1 MKGKSLAVS
10 IISAAILAI
19 GAYAGLFTESA
30 QAWLGIVSM
39 ALILVL
45 NQFFP
50 SGTPVTGWNWV
61 IWTTNIAAIVIQLLN
76 ATMEE
81 GLLKPEL
88 VNGIIIAINIFIQ
101 TFLKDYNGGNSIA
114 EKKLV

>member
-1 MKGKSLAVS
+1 MKAKSLAVM
-10 IISAAILAI
+10 ILSAAILAV
-19 GAYAGLFTESA
+19 GAYSGYFTESV

-39 ALILVL
+39 AMVL
-45 NQFFP
+45 ALNTFFP
-50 SGTPVTGWNWV
+50 SGTLVTGWNWV
-61 IWTTNIAAIVIQLLN
+61 LWTTNIAAIVIQLLN
-76 ATMEE
+76 ATMEQ

-101 TFLKDYNGGNSIA
+101 TFLKDYSGGNSVA

>member
-1 MKGKSLAVS
+1 MKAKSLAVT

-19 GAYAGLFTESA
+19 GAYAGLFTSSI

-39 ALILVL
+39 ALVLVL

-50 SGTPVTGWNWV
+50 SGAPVQGWNWV
-61 IWTTNIAAIVIQLLN
+61 TWATNISAILIQLLN
-76 ATMEE
+76 VMSEQA
-81 GLLKPEL
+81 LVKPEI

-101 TFLKDYNGGNSIA
+101 TFLKSYAGNGSIA